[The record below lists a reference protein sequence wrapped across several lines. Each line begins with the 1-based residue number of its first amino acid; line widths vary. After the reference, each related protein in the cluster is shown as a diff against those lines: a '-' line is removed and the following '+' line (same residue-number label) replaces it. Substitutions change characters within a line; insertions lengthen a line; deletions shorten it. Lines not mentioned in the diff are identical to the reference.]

1 MEGDIVAK
9 KDPGPRV
16 KDRDLYERLRGAGVS
31 RKIATRVANSTARAA
46 HGTARAAHGTARI
59 ADSAARVSR
68 KKAAKHGGTARS
80 YDDWKVP
87 DLRRRAKQVGIT
99 GRSAMTKKQLI
110 KALRAS

>member
-1 MEGDIVAK
+1 MVTN
-9 KDPGPRV
+9 KDPGPRI

-31 RKIATRVANSTARAA
+31 RKIATRVANSTARV
-46 HGTARAAHGTARI
+46 

-68 KKAAKHGGTARS
+68 KKAARRGGAARS

-87 DLRRRAKQVGIT
+87 DLQRRAKQVGIT

>member
-1 MEGDIVAK
+1 MEGDVVAK
-9 KDPGPRV
+9 KDPGPRI

-31 RKIATRVANSTARAA
+31 RKIATRVANSSARVA
-46 HGTARAAHGTARI
+46 HGTARV

-68 KKAAKHGGTARS
+68 KKAAKHGGAARS

-87 DLRRRAKQVGIT
+87 DLRRRAKQVGIA